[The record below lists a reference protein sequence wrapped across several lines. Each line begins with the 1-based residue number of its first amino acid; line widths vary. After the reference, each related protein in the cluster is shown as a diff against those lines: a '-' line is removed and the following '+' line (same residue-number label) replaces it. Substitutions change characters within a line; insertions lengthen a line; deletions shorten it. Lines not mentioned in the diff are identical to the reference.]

1 MERYNYYEAMEND
14 VMDAMENY
22 KAGEYDRDEL
32 ESLMNDEL
40 WVDDSVTG
48 NASGSYWFSTWKAE
62 EAIAHNWDLLA
73 EAYSEFGYQE
83 IDLDNFSPETADVTI
98 RCYLLPQIIAQVL
111 DTVEN
116 TKPDFFKA

>member
-22 KAGEYDRDEL
+22 EAGEYDRDEL
-32 ESLMNDEL
+32 EILMNDDL
-40 WVDDSVTG
+40 WTDDSVTG
-48 NASGSYWFSTWKAE
+48 NASGSYWFNTWKAE
-62 EAIAHNWDLLA
+62 EAIAHNWELLT

-83 IDLDNFSPETADVTI
+83 IDLDNFSPESADVTI

-116 TKPDFFKA
+116 TKPEFFKA